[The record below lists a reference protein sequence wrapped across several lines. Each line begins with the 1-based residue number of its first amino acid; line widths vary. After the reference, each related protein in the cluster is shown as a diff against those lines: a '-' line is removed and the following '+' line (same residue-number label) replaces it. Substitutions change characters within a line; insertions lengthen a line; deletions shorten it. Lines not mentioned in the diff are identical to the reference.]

1 MHYGRMGCFSFTCEC
16 LGAVLSQNLTFT
28 QKKYPLLMADS
39 SIREA
44 VAEIATSSAL
54 DAATRKI
61 LAQFLRDYDSAMA
74 DNQKLRTSLL
84 SQKKECKHH
93 EEYIDSLKHALS
105 IGVHDFGFD
114 SEAGVDGL
122 MLIGTLKKT

>member
-61 LAQFLRDYDSAMA
+61 LAQFFA
-74 DNQKLRTSLL
+74 
-84 SQKKECKHH
+84 
-93 EEYIDSLKHALS
+93 
-105 IGVHDFGFD
+105 
-114 SEAGVDGL
+114 
-122 MLIGTLKKT
+122 